1 MYYLFKFTIYYLW
14 PSNSIHRCMYRRISP
29 MCARVTYRN
38 VSHISVRNSKCVK
51 TRYLS
56 LNPRNKLTMISKG
69 IITFEYL
76 RYLYILKATQFWHIH
91 IISLF
96 NVCTYRINPKL
107 RYRIKYYNDFL
118 LFKGRIYSFNRTF
131 MAVNTV
137 IHCMQVTWLI
147 QYSQTKYPAAVN
159 MNEVDLTIWKD
170 LQDMEVH

>member
-1 MYYLFKFTIYYLW
+1 MVIVIYFQSLWNKFCIISLNLQFITLW

-38 VSHISVRNSKCVK
+38 VSHISVQNSKCVK

-69 IITFEYL
+69 ITFEYL

-96 NVCTYRINPKL
+96 NVCMDRINPKL
-107 RYRIKYYNDFL
+107 RYRIKVL
-118 LFKGRIYSFNRTF
+118 
-131 MAVNTV
+131 
-137 IHCMQVTWLI
+137 
-147 QYSQTKYPAAVN
+147 
-159 MNEVDLTIWKD
+159 
-170 LQDMEVH
+170 